1 MDTHKPTEQ
10 FLFITEYGNIDQNVQ
25 SHSADCDYSNG

>member
-1 MDTHKPTEQ
+1 MDTHKPTEE
-10 FLFITEYGNIDQNVQ
+10 FFIIEYGNIDQNVQ